1 MPDRSNDEDAAVALF
16 VGVLNLSR
24 LEATAIAAFGFTS
37 LEELA
42 YVPEDELLQIK
53 GLSAAQI
60 IAVRE
65 RARTCLLAGF

>member
-24 LEATAIAAFGFTS
+24 VEATAIATFGLTS

-42 YVPEDELLQIK
+42 YVPEDELLQLK

-60 IAVRE
+60 IAIRE
-65 RARTCLLAGF
+65 RAQKCLLAGL